1 MRIKIFILLTVLSV
15 FLSPNITS
23 YAAGNDTEISDQIE
37 DFKDRTGCRSV
48 SVVVVNNGDT
58 SFYGDENALYQIG
71 SMTKAFTGLAILKLE
86 KDGLLSDEDRISDIL
101 NGYEAYFDGEACDI
115 TIKQLLTHTSGYTNE
130 ESVYPSASKDMSLR
144 EWAYLI
150 SGKELSFKPGEGYAY
165 SNVNYNLLGAVI
177 EQKSGMS
184 YEEYMNSAILTP
196 LRLTHTY
203 VHVLLN
209 EADIVSGSR
218 IGYRYSFRYDI
229 PVTEGKIPAG
239 YFYSNASDMERW
251 IRIWL
256 FEEDIPDEYRE
267 LIKTVKK
274 NLVDENDYYSG
285 WELFEDGCIGHSGGT
300 PNYSSRIVF
309 CDKEGIGVC
318 VLTNMNVAAS
328 TDSLCNGIYEVTS
341 GKRAV

>member
-15 FLSPNITS
+15 FLCPNITS

-71 SMTKAFTGLAILKLE
+71 SMTKAFTGLAILELE

-101 NGYEAYFDGEACDI
+101 NGYEAYYDGEACDI

-144 EWAYLI
+144 EWACLI

-203 VHVLLN
+203 VHVPLN

-218 IGYRYSFRYDI
+218 IGYRHSFRYD
-229 PVTEGKIPAG
+229 
-239 YFYSNASDMERW
+239 
-251 IRIWL
+251 
-256 FEEDIPDEYRE
+256 
-267 LIKTVKK
+267 
-274 NLVDENDYYSG
+274 
-285 WELFEDGCIGHSGGT
+285 
-300 PNYSSRIVF
+300 
-309 CDKEGIGVC
+309 
-318 VLTNMNVAAS
+318 
-328 TDSLCNGIYEVTS
+328 
-341 GKRAV
+341 